1 MAHIA
6 LYREWRPQDFAS
18 VVGQSHIVRTLKN
31 SLSSGRV
38 AHAYLLCG
46 PRGTGKTSLAKIF
59 AKALNC
65 RERETAEPCNR
76 CGSCQRIT
84 AGSSLDV
91 LEIDA
96 ASNRGIDEIRDL
108 REKVKF
114 APTEG
119 KYKVYIIDEVHML
132 TTEAFNALLKTLEEP
147 PAHVIFLLA
156 TTEPHRLPLTILS
169 RCQRFDF
176 HRLTPDEIEM
186 RLREVAVREEFDADE
201 AALDLIARSAEGSL
215 RDALGLLEQ
224 CAAFSGGNISGSDAL
239 SVLGIVDG
247 ETLFALADRV
257 QAGDVGGSLQLI
269 AAAIGGGRDIKDFV
283 WGMLRH
289 YRNLLLA
296 VTCGATSDVIDCAA
310 GDRERLAAQA
320 ARYSTDSLLQIIE
333 ILAETENALRWTTQ
347 PRVLLEITLLRL
359 CRLTPNDT
367 FTGLAARLAK
377 LEAALTGGA
386 ETVSARTKAESDG
399 KQQADIQA
407 AVNPPEPAAAA
418 ATGGE
423 AELPGA
429 SAEETGRRGAPE
441 DTKQSV
447 AVGSLEDIAQEWP
460 RLLEIIRKTNR
471 PVHAFLVEGQP
482 VALDGNI
489 LRLNFKYNFH
499 KGQIEKPENRAVVEQ
514 IIRNTLHLNLTL
526 RCDVAPVP
534 ADWQSAEA
542 EAGEAP
548 EEVNDIDNK
557 VLDIFGGQF
566 ID

>member
-18 VVGQSHIVRTLKN
+18 VVGQSHIVRTLQN
-31 SLSSGRV
+31 ALSRDRV

-65 RERETAEPCNR
+65 RERQTAEPCNR

-119 KYKVYIIDEVHML
+119 RYKVYIIDEVHML

-176 HRLTPDEIEM
+176 HRLAPDAIGA
-186 RLREVAVREEFDADE
+186 RLREVAASEGFTAEA
-201 AALDLIARSAEGSL
+201 AALDLIARSAEGAM

-224 CAAFSGGNISGSDAL
+224 CAAFGGGTVKAADVL
-239 SVLGIVDG
+239 SVLGAVDG

-257 QAGDVGGSLQLI
+257 RTGDAGGTLQLI
-269 AAAIGGGRDIKDFV
+269 AAAVGTGRDIKDFV
-283 WGMLRH
+283 WGLLRH

-296 VTCGATSDVIDCAA
+296 VTCGAASEVIDCAA
-310 GDRERLAAQA
+310 ADRARLAEQA
-320 ARYSTDSLLQIIE
+320 AQYSTDALLQIIE

-347 PRVLLEITLLRL
+347 PRVLLEVTLLRL
-359 CRLTPNDT
+359 CRLSPADT
-367 FTGLAARLAK
+367 LSGLAGRLAK
-377 LEAALTGGA
+377 LEAMLAGVPVTAAERMASESTGQTLPAAPTAAGVP
-386 ETVSARTKAESDG
+386 ETIG
-399 KQQADIQA
+399 
-407 AVNPPEPAAAA
+407 EPAAAEA
-418 ATGGE
+418 SNKEPTGGVVSA
-423 AELPGA
+423 AEVVRDA
-429 SAEETGRRGAPE
+429 SGL
-441 DTKQSV
+441 
-447 AVGSLEDIAQEWP
+447 SLAAIAGEWP
-460 RLLEIIRKTNR
+460 RLLDIIKKTNR
-471 PVHAFLVEGQP
+471 PVHACLVEGQP
-482 VALDGNI
+482 TGLDGNV
-489 LRLNFKYNFH
+489 LKLSFKYNFH
-499 KGQIEKPENRAVVEQ
+499 KAQIEKPENRTVVEQ
-514 IIRNTLHLNLTL
+514 AIRNTLHLSLAIN
-526 RCDVAPVP
+526 CSVAEVP
-534 ADWQSAEA
+534 PPAEDQTA
-542 EAGEAP
+542 ATIDRGEATDP
-548 EEVNDIDNK
+548 DDADK
-557 VLDIFGGQF
+557 VFDIFGGQF